1 MVLKTTQIGSLA
13 IALTLS
19 FSLHVAQ
26 AEGWK
31 STGGNVSE
39 SRKSDNQTTS
49 STKFESGVG
58 SKSGEPARLHVD
70 PKVRPAAGSLA
81 EESAGPSS
89 TGPSSTGPSSKGA
102 LRTGFTLPREAGQ
115 IWQEYD
121 LSNYTLRVTT
131 TARPEQAVVDWIL
144 RETGYEMWHS
154 QPLGILSATP
164 RKLRVYHTPE
174 VQNVINKIV
183 KRFTGPASESRSFSL
198 RAVTVHQ
205 PNWRVKAQAVLNPVQ
220 TQTPGI
226 QAWVL
231 RREDASLLTSEL
243 RRRSDFREHSSPHLT
258 VPNGQSTVVS
268 NRTPRSYIRNV
279 AYQTGAWTGY
289 RQDSGQIDEG
299 FSFEFSPLLD
309 FDGQMIDAV
318 IKCSITK
325 IDKMLP
331 VAINLPATAASS
343 GAAKVEVPQLSQFRL
358 HERFRWPTEQVLL
371 IDMGMVAI
379 PNTGSTQLIPGIP
392 LLSYGSDRVN
402 LLVFIE
408 SRPTTSQTVSSAP
421 AYSSGVSAAQS
432 SAARPT
438 AAGRYGAYQ
447 QATRPAAPSYH
458 GRY

>member
-1 MVLKTTQIGSLA
+1 MRKTTQIGLIA
-13 IALTLS
+13 IALT
-19 FSLHVAQ
+19 FSIALQTVQ

-31 STGGNVSE
+31 SADTEVSSVPSE
-39 SRKSDNQTTS
+39 ND
-49 STKFESGVG
+49 
-58 SKSGEPARLHVD
+58 EPARINVD
-70 PKVRPAAGSLA
+70 PEVQPAAA
-81 EESAGPSS
+81 ESTDATAGPS
-89 TGPSSTGPSSKGA
+89 
-102 LRTGFTLPREAGQ
+102 RTGFTLPREAGQ

-121 LSNYTLRVTT
+121 ISNYTLRVTT

-144 RETGYEMWHS
+144 RDTGYELWHG

-174 VQNVINKIV
+174 VQAVVDQIV
-183 KRFTGPASESRSFSL
+183 KRFTGPASQSRSFSL
-198 RAVTVHQ
+198 RAVTVNQ
-205 PNWRVKAQAVLNPVQ
+205 PNWRVKAQTILQPVQ

-268 NRTPRSYIRNV
+268 NRTPKSYVRNV

-299 FSFEFSPLLD
+299 YSFEFSPLLD
-309 FDGQMIDAV
+309 ADGQMIDAV
-318 IKCSITK
+318 IKCSIMK
-325 IDKMLP
+325 VDKMLP
-331 VAINLPATAASS
+331 VSVNLPSTAASS
-343 GAAKVEVPQLSQFRL
+343 GAAQIEVPQLSLFRL

-379 PNTGSTQLIPGIP
+379 PNTNSGQIIPGIP
-392 LLSYGSDRVN
+392 LLSTGSDRVN

-408 SRPTTSQTVSSAP
+408 SQPITTQTASSVP
-421 AYSSGVSAAQS
+421 AYGSGNTTAQTPASQAA
-432 SAARPT
+432 T
-438 AAGRYGAYQ
+438 ASNYGQVYQ
-447 QATRPAAPSYH
+447 QATAPNYH

>member
-1 MVLKTTQIGSLA
+1 MQKTTQIGLIA
-13 IALTLS
+13 IALT
-19 FSLHVAQ
+19 FSIALQTVQ

-31 STGGNVSE
+31 SADTEVSSVPSE
-39 SRKSDNQTTS
+39 ND
-49 STKFESGVG
+49 
-58 SKSGEPARLHVD
+58 EPARINVD
-70 PKVRPAAGSLA
+70 PEVQPAAA
-81 EESAGPSS
+81 ESTDTTAGPS
-89 TGPSSTGPSSKGA
+89 
-102 LRTGFTLPREAGQ
+102 RTGFTLPREAGQ

-121 LSNYTLRVTT
+121 ISNYTLRVTT

-144 RETGYEMWHS
+144 RDTGYELWHG

-174 VQNVINKIV
+174 VQAVVDQIV
-183 KRFTGPASESRSFSL
+183 KRFTGPASQSRSFSL
-198 RAVTVHQ
+198 RAVTVNQ
-205 PNWRVKAQAVLNPVQ
+205 PNWRVKAQTILQPVQ

-268 NRTPRSYIRNV
+268 NRTPKSYVRNV

-299 FSFEFSPLLD
+299 YSFEFSPLLD
-309 FDGQMIDAV
+309 ADGQMIDAV
-318 IKCSITK
+318 IKCSIMK
-325 IDKMLP
+325 VDKMLP
-331 VAINLPATAASS
+331 VSVNLPSTAASS
-343 GAAKVEVPQLSQFRL
+343 GAAQIEVPQLSLFRL

-379 PNTGSTQLIPGIP
+379 PNTNSGQIIPGIP
-392 LLSYGSDRVN
+392 LLSTGSDRVN

-408 SRPTTSQTVSSAP
+408 SQPITTQTASSVP
-421 AYSSGVSAAQS
+421 AYGSGNTTAQTPASQAA
-432 SAARPT
+432 T
-438 AAGRYGAYQ
+438 ASNYGQVYQ
-447 QATRPAAPSYH
+447 QATAPNYH